1 LEQGVVGA
9 GGKAWRRLSWCLTCN
24 VEPGDQ
30 REPPESFGWEEA
42 DDWGDWVLDHGL
54 APLPAALGD
63 GEAVPVAFWGGPQV
77 GVVLFRSLCQ
87 REDGDSGRDVDDSHR
102 LYRRSLAGWEPVG
115 DDGGASGPLLEPL
128 SRLDVPVRHAA
139 IRSEFRFGDLAGLT
153 GIVGTAATTFELAD
167 GDGVTRRALDAPVSV
182 FVVCFHFD
190 DDVTLRILDSDDR
203 VLLDRSLRPRRQ
215 PASG

>member
-1 LEQGVVGA
+1 M
-9 GGKAWRRLSWCLTCN
+9 
-24 VEPGDQ
+24 
-30 REPPESFGWEEA
+30 
-42 DDWGDWVLDHGL
+42 
-54 APLPAALGD
+54 
-63 GEAVPVAFWGGPQV
+63 
-77 GVVLFRSLCQ
+77 
-87 REDGDSGRDVDDSHR
+87 
-102 LYRRSLAGWEPVG
+102 
-115 DDGGASGPLLEPL
+115 
-128 SRLDVPVRHAA
+128 
-139 IRSEFRFGDLAGLT
+139 T